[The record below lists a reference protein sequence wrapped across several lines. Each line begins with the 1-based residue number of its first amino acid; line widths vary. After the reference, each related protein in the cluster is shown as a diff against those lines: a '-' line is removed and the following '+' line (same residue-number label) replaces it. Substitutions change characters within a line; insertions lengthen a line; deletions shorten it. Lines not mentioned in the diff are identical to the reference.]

1 MKNIVSFLSL
11 KNQNI
16 YIWSGTY
23 NNTGSKKEIEIMK
36 LTIDEIKE
44 MNEAIVEFE
53 EMGLIC
59 GSEEIG
65 ISDEENENT
74 FFGLSTGKFLYLI

>member
-1 MKNIVSFLSL
+1 
-11 KNQNI
+11 
-16 YIWSGTY
+16 
-23 NNTGSKKEIEIMK
+23 MK

-65 ISDEENENT
+65 ISEEENENT

>member
-1 MKNIVSFLSL
+1 MKILN
-11 KNQNI
+11 
-16 YIWSGTY
+16 
-23 NNTGSKKEIEIMK
+23 
-36 LTIDEIKE
+36 LTVDEIKE

-59 GSEEIG
+59 GSEKIG
-65 ISDEENENT
+65 ITDEENENT